1 MDIPEPQ
8 PLATAAT
15 PENGRAE
22 DLHRQVAELGEA
34 VAARDTFIAVAA
46 HELRNPMTPIIGQ
59 IELLLSAVRGG
70 RCSLQQ
76 VEQRLERI
84 QHAMDH
90 YLKRAATLLD
100 VSRITTGKFRLE
112 LAAFDLTMLLRE
124 VVDGF
129 GDTARHLSVPI
140 IISAPDSLPVTL
152 DRLAVEQILDNLVS
166 NALKY
171 GARKPI
177 EITAEITGEQVRVQ
191 VRDHGAGISEQDRGR
206 IFQRFERAVGQG
218 EQRSGFGVG
227 LWVVGQFVEAMNGQ
241 IMVDPAPGG
250 GSRFTVILPLH
261 LNG

>member
-15 PENGRAE
+15 PESGRAE

-59 IELLLSAVRGG
+59 IELLLSAVRSG
-70 RCSLQQ
+70 RCSLEQ
-76 VEQRLERI
+76 VGQRLERI

-90 YLKRAATLLD
+90 YLKRTATLLD

-129 GDTARHLSVPI
+129 GDMARRLSVPI
-140 IISAPDSLPVTL
+140 TISAPDSLPVTL

-177 EITAEITGEQVRVQ
+177 EITAEIVGEQVRVQ

-218 EQRSGFGVG
+218 EQRSGFGIG
-227 LWVVGQFVEAMNGQ
+227 LWVVGQFVESMNGQ

-250 GSRFTVILPLH
+250 GSRFTIMLPLH
-261 LNG
+261 LKG